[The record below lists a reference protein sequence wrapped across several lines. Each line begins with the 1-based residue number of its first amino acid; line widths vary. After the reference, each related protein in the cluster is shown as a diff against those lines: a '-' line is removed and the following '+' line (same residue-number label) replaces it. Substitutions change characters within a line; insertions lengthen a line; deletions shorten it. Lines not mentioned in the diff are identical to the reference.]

1 MVPYLFAHLKEK
13 HMHMLYYQPFYRHEI
28 EKLLSGSSSRSLS
41 FQWEGN
47 KSDSNPAC
55 PPILIRIS
63 VFAIQFSS
71 VFILHPPF
79 PKSPFHDLT
88 PSIRPSSFFSRPSLT
103 STHPL
108 AGAGM
113 QINPAERPEG
123 NRTNI
128 IDNLPGIRVV
138 PRCFFRRNNP
148 DFHCLTDGRRP

>member
-1 MVPYLFAHLKEK
+1 
-13 HMHMLYYQPFYRHEI
+13 MHMLYYQPFYRHEI

-47 KSDSNPAC
+47 KSDLNPAC

-63 VFAIQFSS
+63 VIAIQFSS

-88 PSIRPSSFFSRPSLT
+88 PSIRPSSFFSRPSLI

-113 QINPAERPEG
+113 QINPAELPEG

-128 IDNLPGIRVV
+128 IDNPPRNLGCSSLFFPEEQPKFPLPNGWQKTV
-138 PRCFFRRNNP
+138 N
-148 DFHCLTDGRRP
+148 D